1 MKKKKKAQHGNI
13 LILLTEKGEDVDV
26 SLVFRLPLSFPH
38 TVSIYLLCLLPVCV
52 CVCGFFPKDTEGHGA
67 PLPARDLV
75 GRSSHVK
82 KNKIVCGG
90 VGKKM
95 PRCHLTSTPV

>member
-1 MKKKKKAQHGNI
+1 M
-13 LILLTEKGEDVDV
+13 
-26 SLVFRLPLSFPH
+26 
-38 TVSIYLLCLLPVCV
+38 CV
-52 CVCGFFPKDTEGHGA
+52 CVGFFPKDTEGHGA

-82 KNKIVCGG
+82 KTKIVCGG